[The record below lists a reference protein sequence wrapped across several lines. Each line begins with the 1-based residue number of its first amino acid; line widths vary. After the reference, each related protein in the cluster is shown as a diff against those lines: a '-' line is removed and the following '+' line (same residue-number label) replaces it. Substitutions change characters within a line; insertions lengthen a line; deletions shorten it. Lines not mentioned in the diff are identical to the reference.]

1 MYFKLPHFD
10 LFSFWF
16 GFALA
21 TVFWLIILRISRLL
35 PKMRKSMA
43 NNRERK
49 SIERSFTQ
57 EHEVLKYMQRK
68 AQSSHLASS
77 LFSLDKI
84 LIEPKFLAPSLST
97 LTDEEKELIP
107 SVYQVLPSMPETP
120 EIFADLPCMNLA
132 LLPVLH
138 SYQYLSISAPSGYGK
153 TTALA
158 YLTNALIE
166 DGKDASPLPLF
177 FDIRQLDQT
186 SESVLATISAAL
198 AREMVGQSTETL
210 SRIIKTAETQKRL
223 IFLLNG
229 LDEFDQPAFES
240 TIKWIKQVQS
250 EFPFAKIVVT
260 CSPYYNGSLESANFE
275 IFTLAPWG
283 QNERRQSLSLWKRAF
298 QDHYRS
304 LPQDQKIEGVER
316 LERIG
321 LWLSRNERTLSPL
334 EINLYY
340 WLSFVGALE
349 ISKPLSLYE
358 AYMNYLLPENTKAE
372 ILPALAKMA
381 FENSKKVI
389 SAQQITNFLA
399 TLNGNQENSA
409 SESMEGDQG
418 TNDEDSPL
426 SSKEIMD
433 ALLSTQILNRQ
444 TEDTFSFGHLELCSY
459 LRLEEFHAKPVEKLA
474 SLIVSSLYQISFSL
488 SEPDYLPA
496 DSLIRLLNEN
506 DSPLFRN
513 LLLCSNW
520 LKNATSISPMRG
532 ETLKRIAGLL
542 QNPQIPAAIR
552 FRAIASLTMAKEPSI
567 SALFNYLKN
576 SPDDVTRQLC
586 ALGFGLLND
595 EKFVPVLKTLSDD
608 PSLEV
613 QDLAVISLGRIWTQS
628 AQDAL
633 VDVIFSGNENTRRIG
648 CEILALH
655 APDGHQMLKE
665 ITETDN
671 YLAKKAA
678 IFGLLMVKEDWV
690 KPILEKMSVEDTQW
704 VVRDAAGFALDKF
717 SSKYQFTPSPL
728 KPILE
733 NPWTLAQAELYGIQ
747 LPASGFPN
755 DLLEKILAQ
764 GEERDCIIALR
775 YLLTQPNAKLNQW
788 LFSQIKQPPSVLTEE
803 VVNALYLLGKRG
815 VTFSAN

>member
-49 SIERSFTQ
+49 SIEKSFTQ

-68 AQSSHLASS
+68 ARSSHLASS
-77 LFSLDKI
+77 VFSLDKI

-120 EIFADLPCMNLA
+120 EIFADLPCMSLA

-138 SYQYLSISAPSGYGK
+138 NYQYLSISAPSGYGK

-186 SESVLATISAAL
+186 AESVLATISAAL
-198 AREMVGQSTETL
+198 AREMVGQSIETL
-210 SRIIKTAETQKRL
+210 YRIIKAAEAQKRVV
-223 IFLLNG
+223 FLLDG
-229 LDEFDQPAFES
+229 LDEFDQPAFEL
-240 TIKWIKQVQS
+240 TIKWIKQVQN
-250 EFPFAKIVVT
+250 EFPYAKIVLT

-283 QNERRQSLSLWKRAF
+283 QKERKQSLSLWKRAL
-298 QDHYRS
+298 QDHFRT
-304 LPQDQKIEGVER
+304 LPQDQKIEGIER

-321 LWLSRNERTLSPL
+321 LWLSRNDRTLSTL
-334 EINLYY
+334 EINLYH
-340 WLSFVGALE
+340 WLSFIGALE
-349 ISKPLSLYE
+349 ISKPISLYE
-358 AYMNYLLPENTKAE
+358 TYLNYRFPENSRADV
-372 ILPALAKMA
+372 LPALAKMA
-381 FENSKKVI
+381 LENSKKVI
-389 SAQQITNFLA
+389 SEQQITNLLA
-399 TLNGNQENSA
+399 SMNGIQEIST
-409 SESMEGDQG
+409 SGSTEDDQK
-418 TNDEDSPL
+418 TIDEKSPL
-426 SSKEIMD
+426 GSRELID
-433 ALLSTQILNRQ
+433 ALLASQILNHLS
-444 TEDTFSFGHLELCSY
+444 EDTFSFGHLEICSY
-459 LRLEEFHAKPVEKLA
+459 LQLNEFLAKPVDKLA
-474 SLIVSSLYQISFSL
+474 SIIISPLNQVSLCL

-496 DSLIRLLNEN
+496 NSLIRLLNEN

-520 LKNATSISPMRG
+520 LKNATTISPMRG

-552 FRAIASLTMAKEPSI
+552 FRAIASLTMAKDPSI

-595 EKFVPVLKTLSDD
+595 EKFVPTLKALADD
-608 PSLEV
+608 ASLAV
-613 QDLAVISLGRIWTQS
+613 QNMAVISLGRIWTQS
-628 AQDAL
+628 SQDAL
-633 VDVIFSGNENTRRIG
+633 VDVIFSGNETTRRIG

-678 IFGLLMVKEDWV
+678 IFGLLMIKEEWV
-690 KPILEKMSVEDTQW
+690 KPILEKMSVDDTQW

-717 SSKYQFTPSPL
+717 SSTYQFTPSPL

-764 GEERDCIIALR
+764 GEERDRIIALR

-788 LFSQIKQPPSVLTEE
+788 LFAQIKQPPSALTEE